1 MTQRYT
7 RLLINEIGYLPI
19 DKNRTNLLFQVW
31 KKLVFLL
38 VFYFYIGMYN
48 IKPPI
53 QHIEIRTTSVWCDNE
68 TRLRKM
74 CLSYHT

>member
-7 RLLINEIGYLPI
+7 RLLINEIEYLPI
-19 DKNRTNLLFQVW
+19 DKNRTNLLFQVG
-31 KKLVFLL
+31 KKLVFLP

-53 QHIEIRTTSVWCDNE
+53 QHIEIHTTSVWWAGN
-68 TRLRKM
+68 
-74 CLSYHT
+74 SYKPTNY